1 MVKFLF
7 GLLGRMIRRFIDGSK
22 VLTLPDR
29 FLGGVVGLGK
39 GLVFIA
45 IIMFPLSLFEDS
57 YKNVTQGSLL
67 TPFFEDMINIVS
79 LKHIETKYMD
89 KIPQLPLNDIQNRIK
104 EMSDLK
110 KITKE
115 VDIKKD
121 ALLKSVEN
129 FVSQDNNHE
138 NITEEDKNKLNDLLK
153 SLSKN

>member
-1 MVKFLF
+1 
-7 GLLGRMIRRFIDGSK
+7 
-22 VLTLPDR
+22 
-29 FLGGVVGLGK
+29 
-39 GLVFIA
+39 
-45 IIMFPLSLFEDS
+45 MFPLSLFEDS

-115 VDIKKD
+115 VGIKKD

-138 NITEEDKNKLNDLLK
+138 NITDEDKNKLNDLLK